1 MLYTVNIKNK
11 NSFPSISHIDNTCR
25 IQTVSYK
32 NNQIYFELLNSF
44 FNKTGVPMLLNTSLN
59 INGKPIVATKENA
72 LQIFKNSELDV
83 LCIGNKIYEK

>member
-1 MLYTVNIKNK
+1 
-11 NSFPSISHIDNTCR
+11 
-25 IQTVSYK
+25 
-32 NNQIYFELLNSF
+32 
-44 FNKTGVPMLLNTSLN
+44 MLLNTSLN